1 MREKRWKER
10 GEKIVLNIEGSGG
23 SFVRAVAVWWFSVLS
38 SFFCRLKPS
47 PAMYLL
53 LSLLLFC
60 PVLSCSVLSC
70 IPCSLSSLLDLS
82 VLLAVAAV
90 QGFCVGAVCSAFLE
104 APPSAPWRTGTLAS
118 RHRGTAHAAAAVMSI
133 SSTCSLSRSLRLV

>member
-10 GEKIVLNIEGSGG
+10 GEKRVLNIEGSGG

-38 SFFCRLKPS
+38 SFFFVVLGPVLPCTCCCRCCCS
-47 PAMYLL
+47 V
-53 LSLLLFC
+53 LFC
-60 PVLSCSVLSC
+60 PVLSC

-104 APPSAPWRTGTLAS
+104 ASPSTPWRNGTLAS
-118 RHRGTAHAAAAVMSI
+118 CHRGTARAAAAVMSI
-133 SSTCSLSRSLRLV
+133 SSTCPLSRSLRLV